1 MMECRGMR
9 DGTLELVIRVL
20 VADDTR
26 LHTTLLA
33 DALKRDG
40 AFEVMGSDSEE
51 LISRAHLNIDV
62 LLLSSDLDEQTG
74 RGFEVLRQVRALRPD
89 VRAVVLLDS
98 SKHEWVLE
106 AFRAGARGVLSRQES
121 VETLSK
127 CIRSVHQGQIWANSQ
142 QLGLLVQALVSS
154 RGVPAINAQAIEQLS
169 KREMEI
175 VDSVALGLS
184 NRKIAERLGLS
195 QHTVKNYLFK
205 VFEKL
210 GVSSRVEL
218 LSMAI
223 SHGAQLKSAE
233 SCLEKSYPDYGGLND
248 STLAGWRRAAEQG
261 VPIAQLELARFY
273 WSRRANHKDLT
284 LAYKWYSIVS
294 QQISRTSKSVVSAM
308 TMEQRLEAEEMA
320 AEWLKRAAK
329 SQPTLTGDQL
339 IVTTGTRKAVQSA
352 TDLPGRPVTRRIGN

>member
-1 MMECRGMR
+1 ML
-9 DGTLELVIRVL
+9 DGIPELAIRVL

-33 DALKRDG
+33 DAMRRDG
-40 AFEVMGSDSEE
+40 AFEVIGSDSEE
-51 LISRAHLNIDV
+51 LIARSPLHNIDV
-62 LLLSSDLDEQTG
+62 LLLSSELDGHPG
-74 RGFEVLRQVRALRPD
+74 RGFEVLRKLREQRPD
-89 VRAVVLLDS
+89 IRAVMLLDS
-98 SKHEWVLE
+98 SKSESVLE
-106 AFRAGARGVLSRQES
+106 AFRAGAQGVLSRQES
-121 VETLSK
+121 VEILSK
-127 CIRSVHQGQIWANSQ
+127 CVKSVHQGQIWANSQ
-142 QLGLLVQALVSS
+142 QMALLLQALVSS
-154 RGVPAINAQAIEQLS
+154 RRVPAMQAQGMEQLS
-169 KREMEI
+169 KRELEI

-184 NRKIAERLGLS
+184 NREIAERLGLS

-218 LSMAI
+218 LCMAVH
-223 SHGAQLKSAE
+223 HGGQSAD
-233 SCLEKSYPDYGGLND
+233 SCPEKNYPDNGSLDD

-261 VPIAQLELARFY
+261 GPIAQLQLARFY
-273 WSRRANHKDLT
+273 WSRRANYKDLT

-294 QQISRTSKSVVSAM
+294 QQISRTSKSVESAM

-320 AEWLKRAAK
+320 AEWLKKAATK

-352 TDLPGRPVTRRIGN
+352 TDFPGRPVTRRIGN

>member
-1 MMECRGMR
+1 MR
-9 DGTLELVIRVL
+9 DGILELAIRIL

-40 AFEVMGSDSEE
+40 AFEVMGSDSQE
-51 LISRAHLNIDV
+51 LISQAHLHNIDV
-62 LLLSSDLDEQTG
+62 LLLSSDLDEQPG
-74 RGFEVLRQVRALRPD
+74 RGFEVLRQARALHPA

-98 SKHEWVLE
+98 TKQESVLE
-106 AFRAGARGVLSRQES
+106 AFRAGARGVLSRQET

-154 RGVPAINAQAIEQLS
+154 RGVPAINASGMDQLS
-169 KREMEI
+169 KRETEI

-184 NRKIAERLGLS
+184 NREIAERLGLS

-218 LSMAI
+218 LCMAVN
-223 SHGAQLKSAE
+223 HGGQSPDG
-233 SCLEKSYPDYGGLND
+233 CPEKNPDNGGLND
-248 STLAGWRRAAEQG
+248 STLDGWRRAAEQG
-261 VPIAQLELARFY
+261 GPIAQLQLARFY

-294 QQISRTSKSVVSAM
+294 QQISRTSKSVESAM

-352 TDLPGRPVTRRIGN
+352 TDFPGRLVTRRIGT

>member
-1 MMECRGMR
+1 MR
-9 DGTLELVIRVL
+9 DGILELAIRIL

-40 AFEVMGSDSEE
+40 AFEVLGSDSQE
-51 LISRAHLNIDV
+51 LISRAHLHNIDV
-62 LLLSSDLDEQTG
+62 LLLSSDLDEQPG
-74 RGFEVLRQVRALRPD
+74 RGFDVLRQVRALHPD

-98 SKHEWVLE
+98 SRQESVLE
-106 AFRAGARGVLSRQES
+106 AFRAGARGVLSRQET

-127 CIRSVHQGQIWANSQ
+127 CMRSVHQGQIWANSQ
-142 QLGLLVQALVSS
+142 QLGLLVQAVVSS
-154 RGVPAINAQAIEQLS
+154 RGVPAINAHGMEQLS
-169 KREMEI
+169 KRETEI

-184 NRKIAERLGLS
+184 NREIAERLGLS

-218 LSMAI
+218 LCMTVH
-223 SHGAQLKSAE
+223 HGGQSAD
-233 SCLEKSYPDYGGLND
+233 SCPEKNYPDNGGLND

-261 VPIAQLELARFY
+261 GPIAQLQLARFY
-273 WSRRANHKDLT
+273 WSRRANYKDLT

-294 QQISRTSKSVVSAM
+294 QQISRTSKSVESAM

-320 AEWLKRAAK
+320 AEWLKKVAK
-329 SQPTLTGDQL
+329 FPPTLTGDQL

-352 TDLPGRPVTRRIGN
+352 TNFLGRPVTRRIGT

>member
-1 MMECRGMR
+1 MR
-9 DGTLELVIRVL
+9 DGTLGLAIRIL

-33 DALKRDG
+33 DALKRD
-40 AFEVMGSDSEE
+40 AEFEVMGSDSQE
-51 LISRAHLNIDV
+51 LISGAHLHNIDV
-62 LLLSSDLDEQTG
+62 LLVSSDLDEQPG
-74 RGFEVLRQVRALRPD
+74 RGFEVLRQVRELRPN

-98 SKHEWVLE
+98 SKHESVVE

-121 VETLSK
+121 VERLSK
-127 CIRSVHQGQIWANSQ
+127 CLRSVHGGQIWADSQ
-142 QLGLLVQALVSS
+142 QLELLVQAVVSA
-154 RGVPAINAQAIEQLS
+154 RGVPAMNTQGMELLS

-175 VDSVALGLS
+175 VDCVALGLS

-218 LSMAI
+218 LSLAI
-223 SHGAQLKSAE
+223 HHGGQSGD
-233 SCLEKSYPDYGGLND
+233 SCLESNAADNGGLND

-261 VPIAQLELARFY
+261 LPIAQLELARFY
-273 WSRRANHKDLT
+273 WSRKADKKDLT

-294 QQISRTSKSVVSAM
+294 RQISRTSRRVESAL

-320 AEWLKRAAK
+320 AEWLKNAAT
-329 SQPTLTGDQL
+329 SQPSLAGNQL
-339 IVTTGTRKAVQSA
+339 IIAEGPRKPVRSA
-352 TDLPGRPVTRRIGN
+352 ANFSGRPMTRRSGT